1 MNPAGITHLPDS
13 AVLPGLT
20 DRFGRR
26 IDYVRLSVTDRCDLR
41 CSYCMPEGF
50 KGFEEP
56 DHWLTFDEI
65 ERLIGAFARLG
76 VSRIRLTGG
85 EPLLRRDIAALARRI
100 AAVPGIEDLSLST
113 NATQLDKH
121 AQALKAA
128 GVTRLNVSLDS
139 LQQARVEKIN
149 GRDVLEKVM
158 NGLSVAQDAGFS
170 PIKLNMVALAGTN
183 EDEID
188 EMVAFCI
195 QRGFVLRLIE
205 AMPMG
210 ATGRNAEY
218 MDLQPVKERLRS
230 QFNLVETTIPGAGPA
245 RYLGT
250 PDGRFNVGFI
260 TPVSQHFCQTCNRVR
275 IAVDGTAY
283 LCLGQEEK
291 YDFRPLLRGGCS
303 DAEIEAAIIEAV
315 NLKPERHEFREAPHK
330 ILRFMSMTGG

>member
-1 MNPAGITHLPDS
+1 MPTTAAHIMNSP
-13 AVLPGLT
+13 VLT
-20 DRFGRR
+20 DQFGRR

-56 DHWLTFDEI
+56 EHWLSFDEI

-85 EPLLRRDIAALARRI
+85 EPLLRRNVTELSARIAAL
-100 AAVPGIEDLSLST
+100 PGIEDLSLST
-113 NATQLDKH
+113 NATQLEKH
-121 AQALKAA
+121 AEALKAA

-139 LQQARVEKIN
+139 LRQARVERIN
-149 GRDVLEKVM
+149 GRDVLAKVLA
-158 NGLSVAQDAGFS
+158 GLAAAQAVGFA

-183 EDEID
+183 DDEID
-188 EMVAFCI
+188 EMVAFCM

-210 ATGRNAEY
+210 DTGRNAEY
-218 MDLQPVKERLRS
+218 LDLQPVKERLRRA
-230 QFNLVETTIPGAGPA
+230 FDLVDTTLSGAGPA

-250 PDGRFNVGFI
+250 ADGRFNVGFI

-283 LCLGQEEK
+283 MCLGQEEK
-291 YDFRPLLRGGCS
+291 FEFRPLLRGGCS
-303 DAEIEAAIIEAV
+303 DAELEAAIVEAI

>member
-1 MNPAGITHLPDS
+1 MNPAGINHLPDS

-76 VSRIRLTGG
+76 VTRIRLTGG

-100 AAVPGIEDLSLST
+100 AALPGVEDLSLST

-149 GRDVLEKVM
+149 GRDVLAKVM

>member
-1 MNPAGITHLPDS
+1 MPAVT
-13 AVLPGLT
+13 LT
-20 DRFGRR
+20 DPPRLTDQFGRQ

-56 DHWLTFDEI
+56 EHWLNFDEI

-76 VSRIRLTGG
+76 VSHIRLTGG
-85 EPLLRRDIAALARRI
+85 EPLLRRDIAGLAGRISAL
-100 AAVPGIEDLSLST
+100 PGIEDLSLST

-121 AQALKAA
+121 APALKAA

-139 LQQARVEKIN
+139 LQQARIEKIN
-149 GRDVLEKVM
+149 GRDVLAKVM
-158 NGLSVAQDAGFS
+158 AGLAAAQDAGFA
-170 PIKLNMVALAGTN
+170 PIKLNMVALRGSN
-183 EDEID
+183 DDEID

-205 AMPMG
+205 SMPMG
-210 ATGRNAEY
+210 VTGQSAEY
-218 MDLQPVKERLRS
+218 LDLQPVKERLRK
-230 QFNLVETTIPGAGPA
+230 QFDLVATTLPGAGPA

-250 PDGRFNVGFI
+250 ADGRFNVGFI
-260 TPVSQHFCQTCNRVR
+260 TPISQHFCETCNRIR

-283 LCLGQEEK
+283 MCLGQNEK
-291 YDFRPLLRGGCS
+291 FEFRPLLRGGCS
-303 DAEIEAAIIEAV
+303 DAELEAAIIGAI
-315 NLKPERHEFREAPHK
+315 NLKPERHEFNESPHK

>member
-1 MNPAGITHLPDS
+1 MNAADFTDPS
-13 AVLPGLT
+13 VLADPTGLT

-41 CSYCMPEGF
+41 CSYCIPEGF
-50 KGFEEP
+50 NGFEEP
-56 DHWLTFDEI
+56 AHWLGFDEI

-76 VSRIRLTGG
+76 VSRVRLTGG
-85 EPLLRRDIAALARRI
+85 EPLLRRDINGLAGRI
-100 AAVPGIEDLSLST
+100 AALPGIEDLSLST

-121 AQALKAA
+121 AQALKNA

-149 GRDVLEKVM
+149 GRDVLARVM

-183 EDEID
+183 DDEID

-195 QRGFVLRLIE
+195 RRGFVLRLIE

-210 ATGRNAEY
+210 ATGRNAEF

-230 QFNLVETTIPGAGPA
+230 QFDLIETTFPGAGPA
-245 RYLGT
+245 RYLGSR
-250 PDGRFNVGFI
+250 DGRFNVGFI

-283 LCLGQEEK
+283 LCLGQDEK
-291 YDFRPLLRGGCS
+291 FEFRPLLRDGCS
-303 DAEIEAAIIEAV
+303 DAELEAAIIEAV

>member
-1 MNPAGITHLPDS
+1 MNPP
-13 AVLPGLT
+13 VLT
-20 DRFGRR
+20 DQFGRR

-50 KGFEEP
+50 HGFEEP
-56 DHWLTFDEI
+56 SHWLDFDEI

-85 EPLLRRDIAALARRI
+85 EPLLRRDIAGLARRI
-100 AAVPGIEDLSLST
+100 TALPGIDDLSMST

-121 AQALKAA
+121 AHALKEA

-149 GRDVLEKVM
+149 GRDVLARVM
-158 NGLSVAQDAGFS
+158 SGLSAAQEAGFS

-183 EDEID
+183 DDEID
-188 EMVAFCI
+188 EMVAFCM

-210 ATGRNAEY
+210 DTGRNAEY
-218 MDLQPVKERLRS
+218 MDLQPVKERLRE
-230 QFNLVETTIPGAGPA
+230 QFNLIDTRYAGAGPA
-245 RYLGT
+245 RYLGSR
-250 PDGRFNVGFI
+250 DGRFNLGFI
-260 TPVSQHFCQTCNRVR
+260 TPLSQHFCQTCNRIR
-275 IAVDGTAY
+275 IAVDGAAY
-283 LCLGQEEK
+283 MCLGHDEK
-291 YDFRPLLRGGCS
+291 FEFRPLLRGGCS
-303 DAEIEAAIIEAV
+303 DAELESAIIEAI
-315 NLKPERHEFREAPHK
+315 NLKPERHDFTQAPHK

>member
-1 MNPAGITHLPDS
+1 MPTTAADIMNSP
-13 AVLPGLT
+13 VLT
-20 DRFGRR
+20 DQFGRR

-56 DHWLTFDEI
+56 EHWLSFDEI

-85 EPLLRRDIAALARRI
+85 EPLLRRNVAELSARIAAL
-100 AAVPGIEDLSLST
+100 PGIEDLSLST
-113 NATQLDKH
+113 NATQLEKH
-121 AQALKAA
+121 AAALKAA

-139 LQQARVEKIN
+139 LRQARVERIN
-149 GRDVLEKVM
+149 GRDVLAKVM
-158 NGLSVAQDAGFS
+158 AGLAAAQAVGFA

-183 EDEID
+183 DDEID
-188 EMVAFCI
+188 EMVAFCM

-210 ATGRNAEY
+210 DTGRNAEY
-218 MDLQPVKERLRS
+218 LDLQPVKERLRRA
-230 QFNLVETTIPGAGPA
+230 FGLVETTLSGGGPA

-283 LCLGQEEK
+283 MCLGQEEK
-291 YDFRPLLRGGCS
+291 FEFRPLLRGGCS
-303 DAEIEAAIIEAV
+303 DAELEAAIVEAI

>member
-1 MNPAGITHLPDS
+1 MNAT
-13 AVLPGLT
+13 ALT
-20 DRFGRR
+20 DQFGRR

-50 KGFEEP
+50 TGFEEP
-56 DHWLTFDEI
+56 EHWLSFDEI

-76 VSRIRLTGG
+76 VSHIRLTGG
-85 EPLLRRDIAALARRI
+85 EPLLRRDIAGLAGRI
-100 AAVPGIEDLSLST
+100 AALPGIEDLSLST
-113 NATQLDKH
+113 NATQLERH

-139 LQQARVEKIN
+139 LLQARVDKSN
-149 GRDVLEKVM
+149 GRDVLAKVM
-158 NGLSVAQDAGFS
+158 AGLAVAQDAGFA

-183 EDEID
+183 DDEID
-188 EMVAFCI
+188 EMVAFCM

-210 ATGRNAEY
+210 DTGRNAEY
-218 MDLQPVKERLRS
+218 LDLQPVKERLRA
-230 QFNLVETTIPGAGPA
+230 QFGLVETTMHGGGPA

-250 PDGRFNVGFI
+250 ADGRFNVGFI
-260 TPVSQHFCQTCNRVR
+260 TPISQHFCQTCNRIR

-283 LCLGQEEK
+283 MCLGQDEK
-291 YDFRPLLRGGCS
+291 FEFRPLLRGGCS
-303 DAEIEAAIIEAV
+303 DAELEDAILGAI
-315 NLKPERHEFREAPHK
+315 NLKPERHDFNASPQK

>member
-1 MNPAGITHLPDS
+1 MTAATISDQPR
-13 AVLPGLT
+13 LT
-20 DRFGRR
+20 DQFGRH

-56 DHWLTFDEI
+56 EHWLNFDEI

-76 VSRIRLTGG
+76 VSHIRMTGG
-85 EPLLRRDIAALARRI
+85 EPLLRRDISGLAGRI
-100 AAVPGIEDLSLST
+100 AALPGIEDLSLST

-121 AQALKAA
+121 APALKAA

-149 GRDVLEKVM
+149 GRDVLAKVM
-158 NGLSVAQDAGFS
+158 AGLAAAQDAGFT
-170 PIKLNMVALAGTN
+170 PIKLNMVALRGSN
-183 EDEID
+183 DDEID

-205 AMPMG
+205 SMPMG
-210 ATGRNAEY
+210 ATGQSAEY
-218 MDLQPVKERLRS
+218 LDLQPVKERLRK
-230 QFNLVETTIPGAGPA
+230 QFNLIETTLPGAGPA

-250 PDGRFNVGFI
+250 ADGRFNVGFI
-260 TPVSQHFCQTCNRVR
+260 TPISQHFCDTCNRIR

-283 LCLGQEEK
+283 MCLGQDEK
-291 YDFRPLLRGGCS
+291 FEFRPLLRGGCS
-303 DAEIEAAIIEAV
+303 DDELEAAIVGAI
-315 NLKPERHEFREAPHK
+315 NLKPARHEFNESPHK